1 MILKNVVLHEIIS
14 KKSVTEYVWHVSV
27 DYNMAF
33 FISYPLSARESI
45 GSRDDI

>member
-1 MILKNVVLHEIIS
+1 MILKNVVLHEIYS